1 MRLSPWLLMFVLSS
15 SVAAFAQVLLKKSAA
30 KKYSSV
36 IREYLNP
43 YVIIGYGL
51 MFGSM
56 LIGVIGYR
64 HVEYKN
70 GSVMESFGFLMVM
83 ILSRVFFGEK
93 ITNRKIIGNLLI
105 FTGIAI
111 FYLA

>member
-1 MRLSPWLLMFVLSS
+1 MFVLSS
-15 SVAAFAQVLLKKSAA
+15 TVAAFAQVLLKKAA
-30 KKYSSV
+30 GKQYSSV

-43 YVIIGYGL
+43 LVITGYGL

-64 HVEYKN
+64 HCEYKN
-70 GSVMESFGFLMVM
+70 GSVMESFGFLVVM

-93 ITNRKIIGNLLI
+93 ITKKKVLGNALI

-111 FYLA
+111 FYLL